1 MVIRKMTRTKVEILL
16 KHVLPVYSLAE
27 IGVGTDPMI
36 PGFLNV
42 KIDFWLFNVNRQ
54 IFMHID
60 HQNKFNN
67 ILKLYRNERRMKQQW
82 L

>member
-42 KIDFWLFNVNRQ
+42 KIDFWTLFNHR
-54 IFMHID
+54 ID
-60 HQNKFNN
+60 VDKIHKVYF
-67 ILKLYRNERRMKQQW
+67 LVHDAYFE
-82 L
+82 